1 MKNILFLLGIAVSIS
16 TRAQSPDG
24 GVCFMEN
31 EKWESVR
38 EQAKRQDR
46 LILMDCYTSWC
57 GPCKAMVRDV
67 FSQKEIG
74 DYLNARFV
82 NVKYDMEK
90 GEGKRLKEIYAS
102 YISAYPTFLLIDQEG
117 KVIQQLVGY
126 QEPEQLLQGIKD
138 GLEGRSVFRYQE
150 MYESGNRDLFFLK
163 AYITSLENALL
174 SEKARKIVQGFMD
187 TIPVER
193 LKQKDV
199 WEFVR
204 PYLDDPYTPQFE
216 FVFYNLVHYWNNLGD
231 DRYKLEKQMR
241 IAIHQ
246 AVEVLIGKNYD
257 ENQQLLPLTNDPE
270 KINKLRGY
278 LRRESLPLGERMM
291 AQLRIHELKLQE
303 KWEDVFTYLSVCYD
317 AGVLLYEEYYIN
329 ESIEYLA
336 ERATNIALLE
346 QSLKLMMELQEAK
359 NRAKGQLFRTNFYGT
374 LAILHEKLGHVEEAR
389 ACKLKS
395 EELRKQAK
403 ETYERIRKHE

>member
-1 MKNILFLLGIAVSIS
+1 MKNILFLLGVAMSIF
-16 TRAQSPDG
+16 TRAQSPDE
-24 GVCFMEN
+24 GVCFIEN

-38 EQAKRQDR
+38 EQAKRQNR

-74 DYLNARFV
+74 DYLNAHFV

-102 YISAYPTFLLIDQEG
+102 YISAYPTFLLIDREG

-150 MYESGNRDLFFLK
+150 MYESGNRDLLFLK

-174 SEKARKIVQGFMD
+174 SENARKIVQGYMD

-216 FVFYNLVHYWNNLGD
+216 FVFYNLVHYWNHLGD

-257 ENQQLLPLTNDPE
+257 ENQQVLPLTNDPE

-291 AQLRIHELKLQE
+291 AQLRIHELN
-303 KWEDVFTYLSVCYD
+303 YRRNGRMS
-317 AGVLLYEEYYIN
+317 LL
-329 ESIEYLA
+329 
-336 ERATNIALLE
+336 T
-346 QSLKLMMELQEAK
+346 
-359 NRAKGQLFRTNFYGT
+359 
-374 LAILHEKLGHVEEAR
+374 
-389 ACKLKS
+389 
-395 EELRKQAK
+395 
-403 ETYERIRKHE
+403 